1 VHSPAVGVDGP
12 GDDGAIREGGLSLM
26 LLIQRYI
33 TRELLKTFFLTALGL
48 TLVFSLGGGV
58 FNMIRVEV
66 LTAVQLWSILVRI
79 VPVAT
84 TLTLPV
90 AALFSTAMVYGRL
103 SLDNE
108 FNACRA
114 SGINVH
120 RLVAPAFA
128 VGLFVAAFTFYFS
141 NYVIPR
147 FVEGLEQIVRND
159 PQKAVA
165 QMLYTR
171 GYLEVQ
177 GKYVIHADAFNEYS
191 LPATPQ
197 HPDAERDRFVE
208 LRGASF
214 VELENGELIRYGT
227 TPKVTIEFTAGTVQR
242 DPTVMARMEDV
253 RLFDQQRRQFYS
265 LGEQRLGPVPIPW
278 KFRRKNKFMNLP
290 ELLYY
295 REHSWE
301 LPEVEEALPKIRGL
315 MHEFLFYQALTAGMT
330 GPQKKYRFGTP
341 QEGYEITA
349 AAVPVDPDSGH
360 PRLDQP
366 LVRQWWDG
374 VKRTFRAGS
383 GEIVVERGF
392 GGDVPS
398 AYIKLGN
405 DVSFTDDVDP
415 TKVIRRTRVELEP
428 VSMPPDVVGRA
439 AAISDADLLDY
450 RKPLGLSPR
459 IDEARRSLYKGQQ
472 ALVRRLTCEIH
483 SRCAFSASVLVLVVL
498 GAALGIIFR
507 GGQMLTAFVISFLP
521 GLFTTVMN
529 IMGRQLSEKDN
540 TALLGLGVMWGGIA
554 IVTLVDAVV
563 LTRFLRR

>member
-1 VHSPAVGVDGP
+1 MFV
-12 GDDGAIREGGLSLM
+12 L
-26 LLIQRYI
+26 QRYI
-33 TRELLKTFFLTALGL
+33 ARELLKTFLLTAFGL

-58 FNMIRVEV
+58 MNMIRVEV

-79 VPVAT
+79 VPVAA

-90 AALFSTAMVYGRL
+90 AALFSTAMVYGRF

-114 SGINVH
+114 SGINIH
-120 RLVAPAFA
+120 RLLAPAIA
-128 VGLFVAAFTFYFS
+128 IGLGVAAFTFYFS
-141 NYVIPR
+141 NYIIPR

-177 GKYVIHADAFNEYS
+177 QKYVIHADSFNEYAM
-191 LPATPQ
+191 PATAAQ
-197 HPDAERDRFVE
+197 PDADRDRYVE
-208 LRGASF
+208 LRGATF
-214 VELENGELIRYGT
+214 IELEGGELIRYGT
-227 TPKVTIEFTAGTVQR
+227 TPKVTVQFKPGTVR
-242 DPTVMARMEDV
+242 DDPTVMARMEDV

-278 KFRRKNKFMNLP
+278 KFRRKNKFMNLS

-295 REHSWE
+295 RQHSWE
-301 LPEVEEALPKIRGL
+301 LPEVQETLPKIRGL
-315 MHEFLFYQALTAGMT
+315 LHEFLFYQALTGAMT

-341 QEGYEITA
+341 ERNYELTA
-349 AAVPVDPDSGH
+349 AAVPVDRDSGH

-366 LVRQWWDG
+366 VVRQVWDG
-374 VKRTFRAGS
+374 TRRTFHAGS
-383 GEIVVERGF
+383 GDVAVERTF
-392 GGDVPS
+392 GGEVPS

-405 DVSFTDDVDP
+405 EVWFTDDVDP
-415 TKVIRRTRVELEP
+415 TKKIQRMRVELEP
-428 VSMPPDVVGRA
+428 VPMPQEVVARA
-439 AAISDADLLDY
+439 ASITDSDLLDY
-450 RKPLGLSPR
+450 RKSLGLSPR
-459 IDEARRSLYKGQQ
+459 IDDARKSLYKGQQ

-483 SRCAFSASVLVLVVL
+483 SRCAFSASVIVLVIL

-507 GGQMLTAFVISFLP
+507 GGQMLTAFVISFIP

-540 TALLGLGVMWGGIA
+540 TALLGLAVMWGGIA
-554 IVTLVDAVV
+554 IVALVDAVV
-563 LTRFLRR
+563 LSRFLRR